1 MLSAAKRHSFASRL
15 QTLMWKTQR
24 DPFRHASARAGCA
37 KHSAQQPLRRLPSA
51 QRGATE
57 LKSEPRAMYGT
68 WAALALGGVGVAL
81 ANLLACYSAYIVHS
95 SRLVF
100 GHLPMAALIVFVF
113 VCLPLQTLLRIVSPR
128 WALSRAGL
136 VLVFCMVWLG
146 GTMPAAAFSGMFVA
160 AIAAPYYYATPE
172 NQWAIYFIEH
182 LPTWAVP
189 SNENAAMQWFFE
201 GAPKGQAIPWEVWI
215 VPLFWWSIFFAAL
228 AAATVCIVAIL
239 RKQWVDNERLA
250 FPLAEVPM
258 YLSESRPAAWAPSL
272 FKNRLFWIGA
282 AIPLFV
288 LTWNILGCFMPTL
301 PTIRLGARTYIRVG
315 RAFPRIGVKVN
326 FFLLSFA
333 FLTNL
338 EVLFSIWFFYL
349 ISVLQIG
356 VFNRTGFTIGPPDMW
371 GSAGG
376 AAQGWQSFGAFCM
389 LAGLA
394 SWMARRHVMEVFA
407 AAWRG
412 EEGSHSEVL
421 SPRAAVSGLV
431 LSLAVLVAWLWRSGM
446 SLAVAVMF
454 VGTVLVMFIGVT
466 RIVAE
471 SGLVYLRAP
480 ITPQSFVFYSVGL
493 THMAPATAT
502 SLGLSYCHFG
512 LGNTFV
518 MSQFA
523 HIDRVAA
530 ALGLKGRNVLAAT
543 AFAVVIG
550 LATSIWY
557 TIHLGYEHGAYNFGV
572 YTFRYGNQTI
582 FNNLV
587 SKMKNPFDVDWA
599 RLAFF
604 GIGAGA
610 IAFFAALRYSFSWWP
625 LHPIG
630 LAISNIWVIHWS
642 AFSIFLAWAAKAV
655 ILRLGGIR
663 TYQRAKPFFMG
674 ILVGYVL
681 GVGASFLVD
690 VCFFFGE
697 GHTVHLW

>member
-1 MLSAAKRHSFASRL
+1 MDPAQAR
-15 QTLMWKTQR
+15 QR
-24 DPFRHASARAGCA
+24 PVCGQGERGTGLAIAIGCV
-37 KHSAQQPLRRLPSA
+37 
-51 QRGATE
+51 G
-57 LKSEPRAMYGT
+57 
-68 WAALALGGVGVAL
+68 AALANV
-81 ANLLACYSAYIVHS
+81 LACYSAYIAHS

-100 GHLPMAALIVFVF
+100 GHLPMAGLLVFIF
-113 VCLPLQTLLRIVSPR
+113 VCLPVHVILRLVFPR
-128 WALSRAGL
+128 WALSRSGV

-172 NQWAIYFIEH
+172 NQWAAYLIEH

-189 SNENAAMQWFFE
+189 SNENGAMQWFFE
-201 GAPKGQAIPWEVWI
+201 GAPKGQHVPWEVWI
-215 VPLFWWSIFFAAL
+215 VPLLWWSIFFAAL

-239 RKQWVDNERLA
+239 RKQWVENERLA
-250 FPLAEVPM
+250 FPLAEVPLS
-258 YLSESRPAAWAPSL
+258 LSETGPSSWL
-272 FKNRLFWIGA
+272 PTLLHSRLFWIGA
-282 AIPLFV
+282 AIPLA
-288 LTWNILGCFMPTL
+288 LITWNVLGYFVPTL
-301 PTIRLGARTYIRVG
+301 PAISLGARTSIRVG

-326 FFLLSFA
+326 FFLISFA

-349 ISVLQIG
+349 VSVLQTG

-371 GSAGG
+371 GAVGG
-376 AAQGWQSFGAFCM
+376 AAQGWQGFGAFCT
-389 LAGLA
+389 LVGLGF
-394 SWMARRHVMEVFA
+394 WMARTHAREVLG

-412 EEGSHSEVL
+412 GRQDVGRHEVL
-421 SPRAAVSGLV
+421 TPRAAVLGLV

-446 SLAVAVMF
+446 SLAVAALF
-454 VGTVLVMFIGVT
+454 VSTVLVMFIGVT

-480 ITPQSFVFYSVGL
+480 ITPQSFVFYSVGIA
-493 THMAPATAT
+493 HMAPATAT

-523 HIDRVAA
+523 HIARLAA
-530 ALGLKGRNVLAAT
+530 PLGLKGRNVLVAT
-543 AFAVVIG
+543 ALAVAIG
-550 LATSIWY
+550 LATSICY

-587 SKMKNPFDVDWA
+587 SKMKNPFGVDWA

-604 GIGAGA
+604 AIGAGSVA
-610 IAFFAALRYSFSWWP
+610 VCAVLRYSFSWWP

-630 LAISNIWVIHWS
+630 LAVSNVSVVHWS
-642 AFSIFLAWAAKAV
+642 AFSILLVWATKVAL
-655 ILRLGGIR
+655 LRLGGIR
-663 TYQRAKPFFMG
+663 TYQQAKPLFIG

-681 GVGASFLVD
+681 GVGASFLID
-690 VCFFFGE
+690 VCFFLGA